1 MTILYQNLKKDTGK
15 TFYYLVGP
23 PLALM
28 TAAHLQDK
36 LTIKLF
42 NLYLMGNHDPTT
54 SMFHCWL
61 DAIFH
66 KFLPC
71 HPPDVHSSITPM
83 QTKPGLIT
91 KNGLGP
97 LFSCPIL
104 VGSCK
109 LQSSLLVSRCEVWLL
124 SRHAANV
131 VQPLLATPSRGG
143 SRHTGTRLKLHLCLY
158 L

>member
-1 MTILYQNLKKDTGK
+1 
-15 TFYYLVGP
+15 
-23 PLALM
+23 
-28 TAAHLQDK
+28 
-36 LTIKLF
+36 
-42 NLYLMGNHDPTT
+42 MGNHDPTT

-66 KFLPC
+66 KFLPR

-158 L
+158 LWNSLMVTRHAFSSHGSVFSPRCLSLSSWNLEV